1 MYAQANHRDDG
12 SRVESGPAEI
22 LEAVGALR
30 EYMRSMDDQ
39 VKELLAE
46 RNRLA
51 AEVDRLSG
59 QPGEPSWKVGA
70 ERVTDDLDQLVRL
83 YESAA
88 RRRTRVRSSAPVPGA
103 ACGSDNGAWMKKI
116 FMLLMLSDMV

>member
-1 MYAQANHRDDG
+1 MYAQANHREDG

-59 QPGEPSWKVGA
+59 QPGQPSWKVGA

-83 YESAA
+83 YESTT
-88 RRRTRVRSSAPVPGA
+88 RRRTRLGGSTPAPST
-103 ACGSDNGAWMKKI
+103 ACGSDNGAMFKKML
-116 FMLLMLSDMV
+116 MLLMLSDMV

>member
-1 MYAQANHRDDG
+1 MYSHANHREEA
-12 SRVESGPAEI
+12 SRTESGPTEI

-51 AEVDRLSG
+51 AEVDRLNG
-59 QPGEPSWKVGA
+59 QPGGASWKEGA
-70 ERVTDDLDQLVRL
+70 ERVTDELDQLVRL
-83 YESAA
+83 YESTT
-88 RRRTRVRSSAPVPGA
+88 RRRSRVRSSAPAPAV
-103 ACGSDNGAWMKKI
+103 ACGPDHGVWMKKM
-116 FMLLMLSDMV
+116 FMLLMLSDLV

>member
-1 MYAQANHRDDG
+1 MYSHANHREDA
-12 SRVESGPAEI
+12 SRAEAGPAEI

-59 QPGEPSWKVGA
+59 QPGEPTWKAGA
-70 ERVTDDLDQLVRL
+70 ERVTDELDQLVRL
-83 YESAA
+83 YESTS
-88 RRRTRVRSSAPVPGA
+88 RRRTRARSSAPAPGA
-103 ACGSDNGAWMKKI
+103 ACGSDSGAWMKKM